1 MFWGVIS
8 LLSTVLSAFISSAA
22 PQPADRGTNLVL
34 QSPPAQLAAATDRA
48 SIEAPV
54 ANVLQVNTAT
64 TTSNAAQCDFLP
76 RTAGPTNAGHAAGA
90 SGGSHTSV
98 GSAAPP
104 ALPGDQVMTAFG
116 PDRISTEV
124 LYAPAASDNA
134 GFRAVLAALLQI
146 NVDYFDARV
155 ATPTLEQLAPYAA
168 VITWVNNPYADPV
181 AMGDVLADFVAGC
194 RKVILG
200 QWCRHSDQNNY
211 LSGRIMDEPGYC
223 PVLACSTSLGSGSY
237 NMDGVS
243 CAHYGPF
250 GSVGAHSASYLDV
263 VSAVS
268 PTAFTDGTIDGSIS
282 AVTELPG
289 YVWYAP
295 GFTGLSYGGGDWVTK
310 IANMV
315 ACYYPCGG
323 ACCFAETGVC
333 HDDMIP
339 CDCISSGGRFLADL
353 RCAELSPRCGDP
365 GACCDVHTGACVDE
379 VLAAVCE
386 SIGHQAHTGVQCGEL
401 EPACGD
407 PGCCCDFAEGG
418 GDDRPYFD
426 FRANCQGRFISGEYP
441 LCGDLDQNGVVDMS
455 DYNLFLDAF
464 GSCPGAPGVDPGA
477 DLDRDGCVT
486 LADFQIWR
494 NCYQFQG
501 TGCTRD
507 SFDPPCGWG
516 LLDYLFGT
524 DAPPSSLCGLEMSPF
539 PPDEAAAYGP
549 EHPPGAVPGS
559 E

>member
-8 LLSTVLSAFISSAA
+8 FLSTVLSADQQRAA
-22 PQPADRGTNLVL
+22 TRRSRHESGSPEPAG
-34 QSPPAQLAAATDRA
+34 PLAAATDRA

-223 PVLACSTSLGSGSY
+223 PVLACSTSMASGSY
-237 NMDGVS
+237 NMDGMS

-250 GSVGAHSASYLDV
+250 GDVGAHDATYLDV

-268 PTAFTDGTIDGSIS
+268 PMAFTDGTIGESIS
-282 AVTELPG
+282 AIMELPG

-315 ACYYPCGG
+315 ACYHLCPG
-323 ACCFAETGVC
+323 ACCYPETGVC
-333 HDDMIP
+333 QDDMVP
-339 CDCISSGGRFLADL
+339 CDCISSGGRFWSHFLCED
-353 RCAELSPRCGDP
+353 LSPPCGGP
-365 GACCDVHTGACVDE
+365 GACCDIHTGACVDGCSRRCASRSATR
-379 VLAAVCE
+379 LTP
-386 SIGHQAHTGVQCGEL
+386 GQCGSSS
-401 EPACGD
+401 
-407 PGCCCDFAEGG
+407 
-418 GDDRPYFD
+418 R
-426 FRANCQGRFISGEYP
+426 RAAI
-441 LCGDLDQNGVVDMS
+441 
-455 DYNLFLDAF
+455 
-464 GSCPGAPGVDPGA
+464 
-477 DLDRDGCVT
+477 
-486 LADFQIWR
+486 
-494 NCYQFQG
+494 
-501 TGCTRD
+501 
-507 SFDPPCGWG
+507 G
-516 LLDYLFGT
+516 LLLR
-524 DAPPSSLCGLEMSPF
+524 F
-539 PPDEAAAYGP
+539 PEAAG
-549 EHPPGAVPGS
+549 
-559 E
+559 